1 MEWKGLDKQIKS
13 NINSILLQYY
23 NEGKSEVSV
32 KKLIEYIKKSYNFE
46 VDSEYIST
54 LLSTNPVVDSIADD
68 KIILGTPEQHQ
79 SEEENSELHDNA
91 IDQAQ
96 KDLETFESVA
106 DALDKIEVGYK
117 FPSNKVKLDENDLFY
132 HLHKGAVKTKSN
144 YIVANVLPKKDLN
157 ESTVNCKIE
166 GTSFFVEIPV
176 KNFVKKLDNPK
187 KI

>member
-1 MEWKGLDKQIKS
+1 MEWNGLEKQIKS
-13 NINSILLQYY
+13 NINSIILQYY
-23 NEGKSEVSV
+23 NENKSELSV
-32 KKLIEYIKKSYNFE
+32 GKLINYIKKAYNFE

-54 LLSTNPVVDSIADD
+54 LLSDNPVVDSIADD
-68 KIILGTPEQHQ
+68 KIILGTAKQQETDL
-79 SEEENSELHDNA
+79 ENEELHDNA

-96 KDLETFESVA
+96 SDLQQFESVA

-117 FPSNKVKLDENDLFY
+117 FASNKVKLDENDLFY
-132 HLHKGAVKTKSN
+132 HLHNGAVKSKSN